1 MPREF
6 ITDSNYSLLVLTV
19 SWFTCAIAILGTVAR
34 AIAKIVF
41 RRAFSLDD
49 YSSSLSILLVIAQTV
64 AVTIRTSNG
73 LGKHVDT
80 LVTSQVSAYL
90 KVIRSVTTGY
100 LCVADNAS
108 RLPMPITSCT
118 SVACVFRKFL
128 FSYFST

>member
-49 YSSSLSILLVIAQTV
+49 YSSSLSIVSSAKNPPVRNL
-64 AVTIRTSNG
+64 IRAIG
-73 LGKHVDT
+73 
-80 LVTSQVSAYL
+80 
-90 KVIRSVTTGY
+90 
-100 LCVADNAS
+100 CVLAS
-108 RLPMPITSCT
+108 RHCSNRCRYDQDLEWIGETRRY
-118 SVACVFRKFL
+118 V
-128 FSYFST
+128 SYIASLCLSEGDPQRYYWIPLRR